1 LNGEP
6 DIWAVIP
13 VKETAAAKERLADAV
28 PRHLRPGLALAMLE
42 DVLAAVAK
50 SLHQPVHQT
59 LHQGSHGLAGIAVV
73 TLDPDAGALAQ
84 RYGARILTD
93 GARGGHTAAVAA
105 AARTLAAEGHGGLLQ
120 IPGDIPLVS
129 ADEISLLLAMRR
141 PAPSFTITP
150 SHDDFGSN
158 AVLVCPPTAVPLT
171 FGDDSFF
178 PHLRAAQACGIEP
191 LIVRQPGI
199 GLDIDR
205 PEDIWAFARLRS
217 PTRAQS
223 FLERHG
229 LTQRDREPNGAVA

>member
-1 LNGEP
+1 LTGEP

-28 PRHLRPGLALAMLE
+28 PRHLRAGLALAMLE
-42 DVLAAVAK
+42 DVLAAVAE
-50 SLHQPVHQT
+50 T
-59 LHQGSHGLAGIAVV
+59 LHQGSRGLAGIAVV
-73 TLDPDAGALAQ
+73 TLDPDARALAQ

-93 GARGGHTAAVAA
+93 DARGGHTAAVAA
-105 AARTLAAEGHGGLLQ
+105 AARTLQQEGCSGMLQ

-141 PAPSFTITP
+141 PAPSFTIAP

-171 FGDDSFF
+171 FGDDSFY
-178 PHLRAAQACGIEP
+178 PHLRAARACGIEP
-191 LIVRQPGI
+191 LIVRRHGI

-205 PEDIWAFARLRS
+205 PEDIRAFAQLRS
-217 PTRAQS
+217 GTRAQAY
-223 FLERHG
+223 LERHG
-229 LTQRDREPNGAVA
+229 LTLRDHAPNGAVA

>member
-1 LNGEP
+1 MTGEP

-13 VKETAAAKERLADAV
+13 VKETAAAKERLGDAV

-50 SLHQPVHQT
+50 TLHKT
-59 LHQGSHGLAGIAVV
+59 LHQGPRGLAGIAVV
-73 TLDPDAGALAQ
+73 TLDPDARTLAQ

-93 GARGGHTAAVAA
+93 DARGGHTAAVAA
-105 AARTLAAEGHGGLLQ
+105 AARTLAAEGKHGMLQ
-120 IPGDIPLVS
+120 MPGDIPLVT

-141 PAPSFTITP
+141 PAPSFTIAP

-158 AVLVCPPTAVPLT
+158 AVLVCPPAAVPLT
-171 FGDDSFF
+171 FGDDSFY
-178 PHLRAAQACGIEP
+178 PHLRTAQACGIEP
-191 LIVRQPGI
+191 VIVRQPGI
-199 GLDIDR
+199 GRDIDR

-217 PTRAQS
+217 HTRAQA

-229 LTQRDREPNGAVA
+229 LGRRNREPNGAVA

>member
-1 LNGEP
+1 LNGAA

-50 SLHQPVHQT
+50 T
-59 LHQGSHGLAGIAVV
+59 LHQGPRGLAGIAVV
-73 TLDPDAGALAQ
+73 TLDAAVQALAQ

-93 GARGGHTAAVAA
+93 DARGGHTAAVTA
-105 AARTLAAEGHGGLLQ
+105 AARTLAAEGRTGMLQ
-120 IPGDIPLVS
+120 MPGDIPLVS
-129 ADEISLLLAMRR
+129 ADEISLLLAVRR
-141 PAPSFTITP
+141 ATPSFTIAP

-158 AVLVCPPTAVPLT
+158 AVLVCPPDAVPLR

-178 PHLRAAQACGIEP
+178 PHLRAAQACGIKP
-191 LIVRQPGI
+191 LIVRQHGI

-205 PEDIWAFARLRS
+205 PDDIRAFAQLGS
-217 PTRAQS
+217 ATRAQA

-229 LTQRDREPNGAVA
+229 LTQCAHAPNGAVA

>member
-1 LNGEP
+1 LNREP

-50 SLHQPVHQT
+50 T
-59 LHQGSHGLAGIAVV
+59 LHKGSRGLAGIAVV
-73 TLDPDAGALAQ
+73 TLDPDARALAQ

-93 GARGGHTAAVAA
+93 DARGGHTAAVAA
-105 AARTLAAEGHGGLLQ
+105 AARTLEQEGRGGMLQ
-120 IPGDIPLVS
+120 MPGDIPLVS

-141 PAPSFTITP
+141 ASPSFTIAP

-158 AVLVCPPTAVPLT
+158 AVLVFPPTAVPLT
-171 FGDDSFF
+171 FGDDSFY
-178 PHLRAAQACGIEP
+178 PHLRAAQACGIKP
-191 LIVRQPGI
+191 LIVRQHGI

-205 PEDIWAFARLRS
+205 PADIAAFALLRS
-217 PTRAQS
+217 RTRAQAY
-223 FLERHG
+223 LERHG
-229 LTQRDREPNGAVA
+229 LTQEPNGAVA

>member
-13 VKETAAAKERLADAV
+13 VKETGAAKARLADAV

-42 DVLAAVAK
+42 DVLAAVTQAR
-50 SLHQPVHQT
+50 
-59 LHQGSHGLAGIAVV
+59 GLAGIAVV
-73 TLDPDAGALAQ
+73 TLDPAAQALAQ

-93 GARGGHTAAVAA
+93 DARGGHTAAVAA
-105 AARTLAAEGHGGLLQ
+105 AARTLAAEGRGGMLQ
-120 IPGDIPLVS
+120 MPGDIPLVS
-129 ADEISLLLAMRR
+129 AEEISLLLAERR
-141 PAPSFTITP
+141 ASPSFTIAP

-158 AVLVCPPTAVPLT
+158 AVLVCPPAAVPLT
-171 FGDDSFF
+171 FGDDSFY
-178 PHLRAAQACGIEP
+178 PHLRAAQACGITP
-191 LIVRQPGI
+191 LIVRQHGI

-205 PEDIWAFARLRS
+205 PEDIWAFAQLRS
-217 PTRAQS
+217 STRTQA